1 MLLPRGLFGCR
12 IERTGS
18 ENEEGVKHTHES
30 EGERER
36 AREGAREKG
45 KAREREREREREGER
60 KMEIEIEREKRVR
73 TSVRSSLEA
82 ELSRASRD
90 AASVGIRLTW
100 GWV

>member
-1 MLLPRGLFGCR
+1 
-12 IERTGS
+12 
-18 ENEEGVKHTHES
+18 
-30 EGERER
+30 
-36 AREGAREKG
+36 
-45 KAREREREREREGER
+45 
-60 KMEIEIEREKRVR
+60 MEIEIEREKRVR